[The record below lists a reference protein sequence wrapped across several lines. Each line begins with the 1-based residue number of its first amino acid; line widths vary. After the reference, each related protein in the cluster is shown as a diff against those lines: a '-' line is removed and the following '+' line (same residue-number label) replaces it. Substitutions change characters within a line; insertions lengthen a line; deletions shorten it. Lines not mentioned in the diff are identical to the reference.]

1 MYNRN
6 LRIPLKDTLLE
17 EVAQLIVCNASACV
31 AFSTYIVENI
41 TISRHIKET
50 SYSDKLRD
58 YTFHLHYKAF
68 WRATDNIRLCIE
80 TL

>member
-17 EVAQLIVCNASACV
+17 EVAQLILCNASDCV
-31 AFSTYIVENI
+31 AFSTYVENT
-41 TISRHIKET
+41 TIIPGHLRET
-50 SYSDKLRD
+50 LYSDKLRD

-68 WRATDNIRLCIE
+68 WRATDNKWLCIE